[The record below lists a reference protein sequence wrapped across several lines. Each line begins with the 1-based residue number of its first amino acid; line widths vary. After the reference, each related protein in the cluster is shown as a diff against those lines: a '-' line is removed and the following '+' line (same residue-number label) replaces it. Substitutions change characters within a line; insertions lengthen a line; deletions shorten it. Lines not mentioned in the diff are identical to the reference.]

1 MDFRESPAEREVR
14 TSVRNWLSQ
23 SLPQDWRGEAA
34 YDHRSLEDWYA
45 LRQRWHRTL
54 HSAGLLPLRWPV
66 AYGGFERGLGDEVI
80 LHQELARAEAP
91 TINWVGIAPVAET
104 LLLWGTES
112 QKLRYLPPLARG
124 DATWC
129 QALSEPSA
137 GSDLVAATMTA
148 TRSGDTYEL
157 SGSKTWV
164 SWAGLSDYILVL
176 ARTGAAEQRGRSLSC
191 FIVPTDAPGVTIKP
205 IALADDQRECCDV
218 LFEAVKVPVVDRIG
232 PEDGGWQVV
241 FTGLEAARGLMAS
254 WRATDLGGLFQHL
267 LRRVH
272 AARDRDGLRALAREY
287 VRLEAFRH
295 LGYRVAFEE
304 PERLDHSQLPPVAK
318 NVWSASSIRL
328 ASIALETLGPGRA
341 FSRGFDDAV
350 SSQKIWKLFMR
361 ARGTAIEGGTTDIH
375 RDQIAKRALGLT
387 TRDPR

>member
-1 MDFRESPAEREVR
+1 MDFRESPAEREFRAYVR
-14 TSVRNWLSQ
+14 KWLSQ
-23 SLPQDWRGEAA
+23 SLPQEWRGEAA
-34 YDHRSLEDWYA
+34 YDHKSLEEWYA
-45 LRQRWHRTL
+45 FRQHWHRTL
-54 HSAGLLPLRWPV
+54 HAAGLLPLRWPA
-66 AYGGFERGLGDEVI
+66 AYGGFERTLTDEIIV
-80 LHQELARAEAP
+80 HQELARAEAP
-91 TINWVGIAPVAET
+91 TVNWVGIAPVAET
-104 LLLWGTES
+104 LLLWGSES

-129 QALSEPSA
+129 QAFSEPSA

-148 TRSGDTYEL
+148 TRSGDTYVL
-157 SGSKTWV
+157 SGRKTWV
-164 SWAGLSDYILVL
+164 SWAGLSDHVLVL
-176 ARTGAAEQRGRSLSC
+176 ARTGAVEKRGRSLSC
-191 FIVPTDAPGVTIKP
+191 FIVPTNAPGVTIKP
-205 IALADDQRECCDV
+205 IAFADDQGECCDV
-218 LFEAVKVPVVDRIG
+218 FFEDVKVPVADRVG

-254 WRATDLGGLFQHL
+254 WRATDLEGLFQHL

-272 AARDRDGLRALAREY
+272 AARDHDGLRVLAREC

-304 PERLDHSQLPPVAK
+304 PERINRSQLPPVAK

-328 ASIALETLGPGRA
+328 ANIALETMGPGRA
-341 FSRGFDDAV
+341 FSQGFDDAA

-361 ARGTAIEGGTTDIH
+361 ARGTSIEGGTTDIQ

-387 TRDPR
+387 SQ